1 VVAAPL
7 ALLVALTAA
16 MLWEGG
22 APVSPVRHLF
32 LVPGVWA
39 ALTAGAQAGAFV
51 GVMAGFLQAPL
62 VLPAIERVGLTGG
75 ALDGLVSLVTPAI
88 LGAVAGHVRDQ
99 AFAGARRL
107 DALLEIQRRLAADAP
122 LASRLDAVVDVVRD
136 CLGAR
141 AVGLVVGSPEGAPA
155 VASAPRGAALAPGSA
170 AAWCLA
176 SGQGMRSRD
185 LAGDPRVALADDSSP
200 APVRAMAL
208 PLDAGGGSR
217 GVLAVEWRG
226 EVPEATARAGTE
238 MALHLALGVE
248 NARLTLRQRRFA
260 AELEEK
266 VAAATQ
272 RLRDIDR
279 AKSEFISVV
288 SHELRTPITALE
300 GFSELLLSRPVSPKH
315 ARRFLGHIHAE
326 SRRLGRIVTELL
338 DLSRIEVGVAPV
350 LRRERVDLAAH
361 VERQVELF
369 AGVHG
374 GHRFHWQADSALPP
388 LDADPDALDR
398 ILQNLLSNA
407 VKYSPRGGEVHVRA
421 RPGPG
426 GFVELA
432 VEDQGVGIAAEALPR
447 VFDKYVRIA
456 NPETASVRG
465 LGLGLSLVRALA
477 EAHGGR
483 IEVSSQP
490 GKGSCFRLLLP
501 AREGISPDIP
511 AI

>member
-1 VVAAPL
+1 
-7 ALLVALTAA
+7 

-51 GVMAGFLQAPL
+51 GLMAGFLQAPL

-75 ALDGLVSLVTPAI
+75 ALDGLVSLVTPGL

-107 DALLEIQRRLAADAP
+107 EALLEIQRRLAADEP
-122 LASRLDAVVDVVRD
+122 MASRLDAVVHVVRE

-155 VASAPRGAALAPGSA
+155 VASAPGGAALAPCST

-176 SGQGMRSRD
+176 SGQGVRSWD
-185 LAGDPRVALADDSSP
+185 LAADPRFALADVSSASP
-200 APVRAMAL
+200 LRAMAL
-208 PLDAGGGSR
+208 PLGAGDAGAGAR

-226 EVPEATARAGTE
+226 EVPESTARAATE
-238 MALHLALGVE
+238 MALHLGLGVE

-266 VAAATQ
+266 VGAATQ

-300 GFSELLLSRPVSPKH
+300 GFSELLLSRPMAPER

-338 DLSRIEVGVAPV
+338 DLSRIEVGVAPM
-350 LRRERVDLAAH
+350 LKKARVDLAAH
-361 VERQVELF
+361 VERQIELF
-369 AGVHG
+369 AGVHRT
-374 GHRFHWQADSALPP
+374 HRFHWEAELAPSSLA

-398 ILQNLLSNA
+398 MLQNLLSNA
-407 VKYSPRGGEVHVRA
+407 VKYSPRGGDVRVTA

-426 GFVELA
+426 GLVELA
-432 VEDQGVGIAAEALPR
+432 VQDQGVGISAAALPR
-447 VFDKYVRIA
+447 IFDKYVRIA
-456 NPETASVRG
+456 NPETATVRG

-483 IEVSSQP
+483 IEVNSEP

-501 AREGISPDIP
+501 P
-511 AI
+511 